1 MYATVVNTA
10 LAQHSEIALTVAQQ
24 LKVKMGPSYATVSVE
39 TLAKTVHTPVQLC
52 LDYLANSDLTPWKKY
67 CDTLVTPTSNY
78 ANIIQTGECLQQTI
92 LEFFQKE
99 LTKPGYKQDAATQ
112 KVLQTVANRLDGLAM
127 VAKSVV
133 MRANLAR
140 TNAQIKQGK
149 IPT

>member
-10 LAQHSEIALTVAQQ
+10 LAHHNEIALAVAQQ
-24 LKVKMGPSYATVSVE
+24 LKAKMGPQYAKVPVE
-39 TLAKTVHTPVQLC
+39 ILTQTIHIPVQLC
-52 LDYLANSDLTPWKKY
+52 LDYLANGDLMPWKKY

-78 ANIIQTGECLQQTI
+78 ASIIQTGECIQQTV

-99 LTKPGYKQDAATQ
+99 LTKPGYKQDPATQ

-133 MRANLAR
+133 TRANLAR